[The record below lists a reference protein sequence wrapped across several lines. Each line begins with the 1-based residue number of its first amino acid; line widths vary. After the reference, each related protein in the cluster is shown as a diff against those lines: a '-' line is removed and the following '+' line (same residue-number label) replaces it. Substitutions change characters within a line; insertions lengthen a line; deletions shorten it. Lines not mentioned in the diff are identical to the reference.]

1 MEIIQN
7 IESNAELESA
17 TFTFKRKDGVK
28 ASITICNED
37 ILRFLSEEL
46 CLGRNMQIVEV
57 DHPDGTKHNVVT
69 QIDHIKRT
77 EEGDEI
83 CYVCGMSPY
92 DNLF

>member
-1 MEIIQN
+1 MKVIN
-7 IESNAELESA
+7 DIESNAELESA
-17 TFTFKRKDGVK
+17 TLTFKRKDGVK
-28 ASITICNED
+28 ASITVYDED
-37 ILRFLSEEL
+37 IMRFLSEEL
-46 CLGRNMQIVEV
+46 CLDRNLQIVEV

-83 CYVCGMSPY
+83 CYVCGMSPH